1 MVIEGVIMKKRI
13 GIILIIIGLMPIL
26 YTLISGLYHAIFGWN
41 GLCFMCPNEYGIKVF
56 FDYVLLF
63 GMVYWPILLSG
74 LIVAIIG
81 YLLTKKKS
89 NSIQEGNYEVNNQEL
104 K

>member
-26 YTLISGLYHAIFGWN
+26 YTLISGLYHAVFGWD
-41 GLCFMCPNEYGIKVF
+41 LCFMCPNEYGIKVF
-56 FDYVLLF
+56 FTYVLLF
-63 GMVYWPILLSG
+63 GIVYWPILLSG

-81 YLLTKKKS
+81 YLLAKEKS